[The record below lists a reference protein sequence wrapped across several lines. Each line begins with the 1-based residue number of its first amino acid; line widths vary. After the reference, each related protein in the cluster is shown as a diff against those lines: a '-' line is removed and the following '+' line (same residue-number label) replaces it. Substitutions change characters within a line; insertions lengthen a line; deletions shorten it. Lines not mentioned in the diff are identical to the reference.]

1 MFLIY
6 HHNKEV
12 ERQQRLEKI
21 REEHE
26 IRELERINQELEE
39 QYNNK

>member
-1 MFLIY
+1 MSQI
-6 HHNKEV
+6 
-12 ERQQRLEKI
+12 LEKI

-26 IRELERINQELEE
+26 MRELERINQELEK